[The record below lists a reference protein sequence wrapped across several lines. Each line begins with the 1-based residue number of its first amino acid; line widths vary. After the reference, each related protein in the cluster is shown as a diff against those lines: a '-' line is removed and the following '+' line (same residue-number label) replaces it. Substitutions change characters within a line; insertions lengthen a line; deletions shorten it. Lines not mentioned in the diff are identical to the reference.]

1 MAKIDPRG
9 SVVAQMGTSNNIKMG
24 QFQKNAKGN
33 HTESSQKTTMVR
45 GIQEY

>member
-9 SVVAQMGTSNNIKMG
+9 SVVAQMGTINNIKMG
-24 QFQKNAKGN
+24 PFQRNAKGN
-33 HTESSQKTTMVR
+33 HIESSQKTTMER